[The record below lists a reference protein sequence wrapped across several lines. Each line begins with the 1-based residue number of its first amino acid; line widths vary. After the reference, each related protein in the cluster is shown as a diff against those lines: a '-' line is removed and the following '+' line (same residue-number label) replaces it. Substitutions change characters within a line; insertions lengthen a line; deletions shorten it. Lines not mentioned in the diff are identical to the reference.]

1 VGLNQRDHLLP
12 IACAS
17 RFQRGAA
24 INASPLDVRALLK
37 LHHLDPRKGLG
48 QNFLVEHGALKKIV
62 NSADVT
68 RQDSVLEI
76 GAGLGSLTRL
86 LAVQAAE
93 VVAVEIDHRLV
104 PVLKEVV
111 AAYPNVSVIEG
122 DILKLDPGQ
131 LVGREGYVVVAN
143 IPYYIT
149 SAIIRH
155 LLENPLKPARLVL
168 TMQREVAE
176 RICAEPGELSLLAL
190 SVQVYG
196 TPRITGI
203 IPAEAFHP
211 APKVDSATLR
221 VDLHPHP
228 LFNHRQRG
236 QFFTLIR
243 AGFSQK
249 RKMLRNTLA
258 AGLHISAD
266 EASAYLRDAGIDPGR
281 RAQTLSLVEWKTLV
295 DSMRD
300 VLPEEKTAG

>member
-1 VGLNQRDHLLP
+1 M
-12 IACAS
+12 
-17 RFQRGAA
+17 
-24 INASPLDVRALLK
+24 
-37 LHHLDPRKGLG
+37 G

-62 NSADVT
+62 SSAELT
-68 RQDSVLEI
+68 RLDSVLEI

-86 LAVQAAE
+86 LALQAAE
-93 VVAVEIDHRLV
+93 VAAVEIDRHLV
-104 PVLKEVV
+104 PVLQEVV
-111 AAYPNVSVIEG
+111 AAYPNVRVVEG
-122 DILKLDPGQ
+122 DILEMDPGQ

-155 LLENPLKPARLVL
+155 LLENPLKPSRLVL

-196 TPRITGI
+196 TPRITGT
-203 IPAEAFHP
+203 IPAGAFYP

-221 VDLHPHP
+221 VDLHPRP
-228 LFNHRQRG
+228 LFTDRQRG

-258 AGLHISAD
+258 AGLHISAE
-266 EASAYLRDAGIDPGR
+266 EASTHLQAAGIDPGR
-281 RAQTLSLVEWKTLV
+281 RAQTLNLVEWKTLV
-295 DSMRD
+295 DEMRE